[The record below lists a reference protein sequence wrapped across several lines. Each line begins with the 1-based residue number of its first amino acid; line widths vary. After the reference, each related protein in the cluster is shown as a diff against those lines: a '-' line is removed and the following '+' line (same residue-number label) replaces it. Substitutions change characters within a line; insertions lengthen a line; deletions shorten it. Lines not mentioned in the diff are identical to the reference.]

1 MKFNL
6 LGKTALFICAGF
18 AVLVVWYMFL
28 FTPKRNNLK
37 KISEKQKLIQTQ
49 YNQLLENYSIAM
61 MGSAK
66 KLEISRKCMHIL
78 DNLPC
83 KEDIT
88 YVLSQ
93 VIEMGQGKD
102 IRITSISPHN
112 ISFSKNKDADKKTQL
127 EKINLDITL
136 EGGFTNTGQYLFDL
150 IDLPFF
156 GGYSKIDIETSEE
169 IYPETKAKITC
180 ILLFL
185 KKTI

>member
-1 MKFNL
+1 MKFNIW
-6 LGKTALFICAGF
+6 GKTAIFICAGF
-18 AVLVVWYMFL
+18 AALVVWYTFL
-28 FTPKRNNLK
+28 FTPKRNNFK

-49 YNQLLENYSIAM
+49 YNQLLENYSLAM

-66 KLEISRKCMHIL
+66 KLEISRKCIHIL

-88 YVLSQ
+88 SVLSR
-93 VIEMGQGKD
+93 VIEIGQGKD
-102 IRITSISPHN
+102 IRIISISPHN
-112 ISFSKNKDADKKTQL
+112 VSFSKNNNEDKKTQL

-136 EGGFTNTGQYLFDL
+136 EGGFINMRQYLFEL

-169 IYPETKAKITC
+169 IYPETKAEITC

-185 KKTI
+185 NNTA